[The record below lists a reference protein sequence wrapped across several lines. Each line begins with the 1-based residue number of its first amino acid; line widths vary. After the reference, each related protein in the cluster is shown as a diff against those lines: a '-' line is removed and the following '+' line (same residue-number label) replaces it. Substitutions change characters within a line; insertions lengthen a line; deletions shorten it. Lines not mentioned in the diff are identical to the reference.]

1 MAGEAFFHAIV
12 LLKLQTRGVPIHRYR
27 PVSAFFAS
35 IGIGKMN
42 YNLADTADTF
52 IL

>member
-1 MAGEAFFHAIV
+1 MGIGASLMILSV
-12 LLKLQTRGVPIHRYR
+12 SVRGVPIHRYR

-42 YNLADTADTF
+42 HNLADTADTI